1 MGTRFSSRKP
11 RPHGLLSL
19 LYAQDFSVL
28 QVKLNF
34 TVLRQSSKYIFSDRM
49 SAHYVL
55 PIASVD
61 NFYRKTA
68 PKCNCFS
75 TPDDDSFGNQKT
87 DNTVLILYMEYSL

>member
-1 MGTRFSSRKP
+1 
-11 RPHGLLSL
+11 
-19 LYAQDFSVL
+19 
-28 QVKLNF
+28 
-34 TVLRQSSKYIFSDRM
+34 M